1 MYCVKCGKQ
10 IGESD
15 IFCTNCGQKVVRET
29 KNNSSYNQNINN
41 VSYNNNTKKEKN
53 DKINILLIIV
63 SFIIPLVGLILFI
76 AYNNKSP
83 KFANANG
90 IAALIGFII
99 SMILSFL
106 AIGLLFYYLNN
117 DIIVY
122 DNDDGG
128 RFEYRHYKNDIDDD
142 RFEEEIDEF
151 DKKIEDFFKENHME
165 YKNGNI

>member
-1 MYCVKCGKQ
+1 
-10 IGESD
+10 
-15 IFCTNCGQKVVRET
+15 
-29 KNNSSYNQNINN
+29 
-41 VSYNNNTKKEKN
+41 
-53 DKINILLIIV
+53 
-63 SFIIPLVGLILFI
+63 
-76 AYNNKSP
+76 
-83 KFANANG
+83 
-90 IAALIGFII
+90 
-99 SMILSFL
+99 MILSFL